1 MSAKVITRRII
12 YHGRVQNVGFRATA
26 RQIAQ
31 GYRVVGFVRNLADGT
46 VELVAQG
53 DSEEITRFLAALAGR
68 MAALIQRTDESDLPQ
83 DATLQ
88 GFVIR

>member
-1 MSAKVITRRII
+1 MSAEMIARCVI

-26 RQIAQ
+26 RQIAL
-31 GYRVVGFVRNLADGT
+31 GFAVAGFVRNLADGT

-53 DSEEITRFLAALAGR
+53 ESGEVGRLLAALAER
-68 MAALIQRTDESDLPQ
+68 MSALIQRTEETDLPQ
-83 DATLQ
+83 DASLQ